1 MPGLTEG
8 SMLAGSIGF
17 ALGLAAVA
25 ATATCAASA
34 IKRIAAAVVILR
46 EVVAMEHLQ
55 WAEGDQGWERTAEE
69 VAHRARQA
77 QRLQPKGRPTHHSGR
92 RTRRS
97 GRVGHETEVQRSRFW
112 SSLSDDRARPGIP
125 STATARRTRR

>member
-1 MPGLTEG
+1 MNAPQRLSDGGIGFFSSHFPFASRYKSTPGLTEG

-77 QRLQPKGRPTHHSGR
+77 
-92 RTRRS
+92 
-97 GRVGHETEVQRSRFW
+97 
-112 SSLSDDRARPGIP
+112 
-125 STATARRTRR
+125 